1 MKPGDRQ
8 PSTAPTTAQSG
19 KGRVHFDSTATLDC
33 RFIAGMS
40 KSIEKS
46 WLKPS
51 LDWLL
56 VFVPVAFAFRYV
68 PSWRNDTVLFVV
80 SALAIIPIAGWMG
93 QATEQ
98 LAHRMGEGIG
108 GLLNASFG
116 NAAELIIAL
125 MALRAGHIE
134 VVKASITGSI
144 IGNLLLVLGVS
155 IFAGGMRFKTQRFNK
170 TAARSSCTALILA
183 AAALVIPTI
192 FHFSAA
198 RSPGGWTP
206 QAEQQLSLAIAI
218 VLIATYG
225 AILLFSLVTHKQLFV
240 GGEADIAD
248 TPETASDSHE
258 EPWSIGKA
266 VAVLFIA
273 TCAVAWVSEFL
284 VGAVE
289 AAQHSLGVTEVFV
302 GVIIVAIVGNAAE
315 HSTAITMAMKNKMD
329 LALGI
334 AVGSSLQIALFVAP
348 VLVFASYLFPHQLNL
363 EFSLPEVAAVV
374 IAAFVT
380 DQIAGDGECNWL
392 EGVQLL
398 ALYVIIALLFYF
410 LPATH

>member
-1 MKPGDRQ
+1 M
-8 PSTAPTTAQSG
+8 TTT
-19 KGRVHFDSTATLDC
+19 R
-33 RFIAGMS
+33 
-40 KSIEKS
+40 KS

-56 VFVPVAFAFRYV
+56 VFVPVAFALRYV
-68 PSWRNDTVLFVV
+68 PGWQNGTALFLV
-80 SALAIIPIAGWMG
+80 SALAIVPIAGWMG
-93 QATEQ
+93 HATEQ

-144 IGNLLLVLGVS
+144 IGNLLLVLGASV
-155 IFAGGMRFKTQRFNK
+155 FAGGLRFKTQVFNQ

-183 AAALVIPTI
+183 ASALVIPTI
-192 FHFSAA
+192 FHVAAA
-198 RSPGGWTP
+198 RTPAGWT
-206 QAEQQLSLAIAI
+206 AESAQRLSFAIAV

-248 TPETASDSHE
+248 DDPATPDDPLAAP
-258 EPWSIGKA
+258 PWSVAKA
-266 VAVLFIA
+266 VGVLLGA
-273 TCAVAWVSEFL
+273 TLAVAWVSEFL

-289 AAQHSLGVTEVFV
+289 SAQHSLGVTEVFV

-315 HSTAITMAMKNKMD
+315 HSTAITMALKNKMD

-348 VLVFASYLFPHQLNL
+348 VLVFASYFFPHRLNL
-363 EFSLPEVAAVV
+363 EFTLPEVAAVV
-374 IAAFVT
+374 LAAFVT
-380 DQIAGDGECNWL
+380 DQIAGDGESNWL

-398 ALYVIIALLFYF
+398 ALYLILGVLFYF

>member
-1 MKPGDRQ
+1 M
-8 PSTAPTTAQSG
+8 SATA
-19 KGRVHFDSTATLDC
+19 H
-33 RFIAGMS
+33 
-40 KSIEKS
+40 KSS
-46 WLKPS
+46 VFKPS

-56 VFVPVAFAFRYV
+56 VFVPIAFALRYV
-68 PSWRNDTVLFVV
+68 AAWQNQTALFIV

-93 QATEQ
+93 HATEQ

-155 IFAGGMRFKTQRFNK
+155 IFAGGLKYNHQRFNK
-170 TAARSSCTALILA
+170 TAARASCTALILA
-183 AAALVIPTI
+183 AAALVVPSV
-192 FHFSAA
+192 FHHTAA
-198 RSPGGWTP
+198 QSPGGWTP
-206 QAEQQLSLAIAI
+206 AAEQNLSLAITV

-225 AILLFSLVTHKQLFV
+225 AMLVFSLVTHKQLFV
-240 GGEADIAD
+240 GGAADLGSHGKPSAAAPATD
-248 TPETASDSHE
+248 SDDHGE
-258 EPWSIGKA
+258 VWPVGKA
-266 VAVLFIA
+266 IAVLVGA
-273 TCAVAWVSEFL
+273 TVAVAWVSEFL

-348 VLVFASYLFPHQLNL
+348 VLVFASYAFPHRLNL
-363 EFSLPEVAAVV
+363 EFTIPEVVAVV
-374 IAAFVT
+374 VAAFVT
-380 DQIAGDGECNWL
+380 DQIAGDGESNWL

-398 ALYVIIALLFYF
+398 ALYLILGVLFYF
-410 LPATH
+410 LPAVH

>member
-1 MKPGDRQ
+1 
-8 PSTAPTTAQSG
+8 
-19 KGRVHFDSTATLDC
+19 
-33 RFIAGMS
+33 MS
-40 KSIEKS
+40 ASRRNS

-56 VFVPVAFAFRYV
+56 VFVPLAIGLRYV
-68 PSWRNDTVLFVV
+68 PGWQNQTALFIV

-93 QATEQ
+93 HATEQ
-98 LAHRMGEGIG
+98 LAHRMGAGIG

-134 VVKASITGSI
+134 IVKASITGSI
-144 IGNLLLVLGVS
+144 IGNLLLVLGVA
-155 IFAGGMRFKTQRFNK
+155 IFAGGLRYKVQKFNK
-170 TAARSSCTALILA
+170 TAVRACCTALILA

-192 FHFSAA
+192 FHLTAA

-206 QAEQQLSLAIAI
+206 EAEQKLSLAIAF

-240 GGEADIAD
+240 GGEADIVASPENAD
-248 TPETASDSHE
+248 DHHAQ
-258 EPWSIGKA
+258 PWSGGKA
-266 VAVLFIA
+266 VAVLLLA
-273 TCAVAWVSEFL
+273 TGGVAWVSEFL

-289 AAQHSLGVTEVFV
+289 AAQQSLGVTEVFV

-315 HSTAITMAMKNKMD
+315 HSTAITMALKNKMD
-329 LALGI
+329 LSFGI

-348 VLVFASYLFPHQLNL
+348 VLVFASYFFPTRLDL

-398 ALYVIIALLFYF
+398 ALYAIIGLLFYF
-410 LPATH
+410 LPAAH

>member
-1 MKPGDRQ
+1 
-8 PSTAPTTAQSG
+8 
-19 KGRVHFDSTATLDC
+19 
-33 RFIAGMS
+33 MS
-40 KSIEKS
+40 AAKSS
-46 WLKPS
+46 WLRPS

-56 VFVPVAFAFRYV
+56 VFVPVAFALRYV
-68 PSWRNDTVLFVV
+68 PAWSNGTALFIV

-93 QATEQ
+93 HATEQ
-98 LAHRMGEGIG
+98 LAHRMGEGVG

-144 IGNLLLVLGVS
+144 IGNLLLVLGAS
-155 IFAGGMRFKTQRFNK
+155 IFAGGIRFKQQKFNK

-192 FHFSAA
+192 FHHAA
-198 RSPGGWTP
+198 AQTPGGWTP
-206 QAEQQLSLAIAI
+206 LAEQRLSLAIAI

-225 AILLFSLVTHKQLFV
+225 AILIFSLVTHKQLFV

-248 TPETASDSHE
+248 TNAQAAE
-258 EPWSIGKA
+258 EHAEKPWSVGKA
-266 VAVLFIA
+266 VGVLLVA
-273 TCAVAWVSEFL
+273 TLAVAWVSEFL

-315 HSTAITMAMKNKMD
+315 HSTAITMALKNKMD

-363 EFSLPEVAAVV
+363 EFTLPEIAAVV

-380 DQIAGDGECNWL
+380 DQIAGDGESNWL

-398 ALYVIIALLFYF
+398 ALYVIIGVLFYF
-410 LPATH
+410 LPAVTH

>member
-1 MKPGDRQ
+1 
-8 PSTAPTTAQSG
+8 
-19 KGRVHFDSTATLDC
+19 
-33 RFIAGMS
+33 MS
-40 KSIEKS
+40 AAAKSS
-46 WLKPS
+46 CFRPS

-56 VFVPVAFAFRYV
+56 VFVPVAFALRYV
-68 PSWRNDTVLFVV
+68 PAWHNGTALFIV

-93 QATEQ
+93 HATEQ

-125 MALRAGHIE
+125 MALRTGHIE

-144 IGNLLLVLGVS
+144 IGNLLLVLGAA
-155 IFAGGMRFKTQRFNK
+155 IFAGGLRYKQQRFNK

-192 FHFSAA
+192 FHHAA
-198 RSPGGWTP
+198 AQTPGGWTP
-206 QAEQQLSLAIAI
+206 LAEQRLSLAIAV
-218 VLIATYG
+218 VLILTYV
-225 AILLFSLVTHKQLFV
+225 AILIFSLVTHKQLFV
-240 GGEADIAD
+240 GAEADIAD
-248 TPETASDSHE
+248 DDPRTPDDPQAEK
-258 EPWSIGKA
+258 PWPVAKA
-266 VAVLFIA
+266 VGVLLIA
-273 TCAVAWVSEFL
+273 TLAVAWVSEFL

-289 AAQHSLGVTEVFV
+289 AAQHSLGVTETFV

-329 LALGI
+329 LSLGI

-363 EFSLPEVAAVV
+363 EFTLPEIAAVV

-380 DQIAGDGECNWL
+380 DQIAGDGESNWL
-392 EGVQLL
+392 EGIQLL
-398 ALYVIIALLFYF
+398 ALYVIIGVLFYF

>member
-1 MKPGDRQ
+1 
-8 PSTAPTTAQSG
+8 
-19 KGRVHFDSTATLDC
+19 
-33 RFIAGMS
+33 MS
-40 KSIEKS
+40 AAKSS
-46 WLKPS
+46 WLRPS
-51 LDWLL
+51 LDWLM
-56 VFVPVAFAFRYV
+56 VFVPVAFALRYV
-68 PSWRNDTVLFVV
+68 PAWHNETALFIV

-93 QATEQ
+93 HATEQ

-144 IGNLLLVLGVS
+144 IGNLLLVLGAA
-155 IFAGGMRFKTQRFNK
+155 ILAGGIRHKHQRFNK

-183 AAALVIPTI
+183 AAALVIPTV
-192 FHFSAA
+192 FHHAA
-198 RSPGGWTP
+198 AQTPGGWTP
-206 QAEQQLSLAIAI
+206 LSEQRLSLAIAV
-218 VLIATYG
+218 VLIGTYG
-225 AILLFSLVTHKQLFV
+225 AILLFSLVTHKQLFA

-248 TPETASDSHE
+248 DTRSSDA
-258 EPWSIGKA
+258 EPGEKPWPIRR
-266 VAVLFIA
+266 AVLVLLVA
-273 TCAVAWVSEFL
+273 TVAVAWVSEFL

-289 AAQHSLGVTEVFV
+289 AAQHSLGVTETFV

-363 EFSLPEVAAVV
+363 EFTAPEVAAVV

-380 DQIAGDGECNWL
+380 DQIAGDGESNWL
-392 EGVQLL
+392 EGIQLL
-398 ALYVIIALLFYF
+398 ALYVILGILFYF
-410 LPATH
+410 LPGAH